1 MSCIP
6 VSISKNGLKDL
17 YEKKKLTTYE
27 IADIYYCCQGTIWK
41 RLEEYGIRRLPNGRR
56 SFVISKSK
64 LKDLYIKQ
72 RLFSRRIAKIYGCA
86 YSTIDYKIR
95 EYGFPVKTL
104 AAAHITTLRKNF
116 DGNKTD
122 KVYLIG
128 FAMGDLR
135 VRKKYPNSETINVDC
150 GSTKKAQINLISK
163 LFKPYGRIWIS
174 KPNKKGATQIECFL
188 DDSFNF
194 LLKKRILMDSW
205 ILKDKKYFIAF
216 LAGFT
221 DAEGCISITHKGL
234 AFYSLGN
241 YNSRLLSQIRNQLL
255 KSGIESPK
263 LTEGKTK
270 GYIGKEGY
278 ANNQNYWSLRL
289 NRKIHLLKLFVLI
302 DPYLKHP
309 TRIEGVKKAKENIKM
324 RNKKY
329 GNINMNSREYE

>member
-1 MSCIP
+1 MVNIL
-6 VSISKNGLKDL
+6 ISKVDLKNL
-17 YEKKKLTTYE
+17 YLDKKLTTYN
-27 IADIYYCCQGTIWK
+27 IADIYNCCQGTIWTK
-41 RLEEYGIRRLPNGRR
+41 LKGYGIKRFPNGRR

-72 RLFSRRIAKIYGCA
+72 RLSSREIAKIYGCA

-122 KVYLIG
+122 RAYLIG

-135 VRKKYPNSETINVDC
+135 VRKVYPNSETINVDC
-150 GSTKKAQINLISK
+150 GSTKEEQINLISK
-163 LFKPYGRIWIS
+163 LFKPYGRVWVS
-174 KPNKKGATQIECFL
+174 KPNKKGATQIECSL
-188 DDSFNF
+188 NDSFNF
-194 LLKKRILMDSW
+194 LLKKRILIDSW
-205 ILKDKKYFIAF
+205 ILKSKKYFAAF

-241 YNSRLLSQIRNQLL
+241 YNGQLLSQIRNQLL

-263 LTEGKTK
+263 LTEGKIK
-270 GYIGKEGY
+270 GYVGKEGY
-278 ANNQNYWSLRL
+278 ANNQNYWMLRL
-289 NRKIHLLKLFVLI
+289 NRKIHLLKLFDLI
-302 DPYLKHP
+302 DSYLKHP
-309 TRIEGVKKAKENIKM
+309 ARIRGVKKAKENIKI

-329 GNINMNSREYE
+329 RNINMNPR

>member
-1 MSCIP
+1 MKSIL
-6 VSISKNGLKDL
+6 ISKVDLKNL
-17 YEKKKLTTYE
+17 YLDKKLTTYD
-27 IADIYYCCQGTIWK
+27 IAKFYDCSQGTIWK
-41 RLEEYGIRRLPNGRR
+41 RLKEFNIKTRSSWNKVDLSKTKLRNLYIRNGLSTWQIERRLK
-56 SFVISKSK
+56 ISRGTIYRK
-64 LKDLYIKQ
+64 L
-72 RLFSRRIAKIYGCA
+72 
-86 YSTIDYKIR
+86 IDYNILVR
-95 EYGFPVKTL
+95 NR
-104 AAAHITTLRKNF
+104 AQSHIVYPRKNF
-116 DGNKTD
+116 NGNKT
-122 KVYLIG
+122 KKAYLIG
-128 FAMGDLR
+128 FSMGDLR
-135 VRKKYPNSETINVDC
+135 VRKIYKNSETIHTDC
-150 GSTKKAQINLISK
+150 GSTKKVQINLISK
-163 LFKPYGRIWIS
+163 LFKAYGRIWIS
-174 KPNKKGATQIECFL
+174 KPNKVGATQIECFL
-188 DDSFNF
+188 NNSFNF
-194 LLKKRILMDSW
+194 LLRKRVLIDHW
-205 ILKDKKYFIAF
+205 ILNNKKYFAAF

>member
-6 VSISKNGLKDL
+6 VSISKNELKDL

-41 RLEEYGIRRLPNGRR
+41 RLEEYGIKRLPNGRR

-72 RLFSRRIAKIYGCA
+72 RLSSRRIAKIYGCA

-122 KVYLIG
+122 KAYLIG

-135 VRKKYPNSETINVDC
+135 VRKKYPNSETIHVDC
-150 GSTKKAQINLISK
+150 GSTKEEQINLISE
-163 LFKPYGRIWIS
+163 LFKPYGRVWVS

-188 DDSFNF
+188 NDSFNF
-194 LLKKRILMDSW
+194 LLKKRILIDLW
-205 ILKDKKYFIAF
+205 IIKSKKYFRAF

-221 DAEGCISITHKGL
+221 DAEGCISINKRNQ
-234 AFYSLGN
+234 AYYSLGN
-241 YNSRLLSQIRNQLL
+241 YNKPLLNQIRNYLS
-255 KSGIESPK
+255 KNKIARPK
-263 LTEGKTK
+263 LFESKVKGKLCFNK
-270 GYIGKEGY
+270 YFH
-278 ANNQNYWSLRL
+278 NQNYWHFQICAKNSLL
-289 NRKIHLLKLFVLI
+289 ALFNSI
-302 DPYLKHP
+302 GSYLKHP
-309 TRIEGVKKAKENIKM
+309 EKKKNMKIAQKNIEL
-324 RNKKY
+324 RNKKR
-329 GNINMNSREYE
+329 NKI

>member
-1 MSCIP
+1 MFCIS
-6 VSISKNGLKDL
+6 VSISKNELKDL

-41 RLEEYGIRRLPNGRR
+41 RLKECGIKRLPNGRR

-72 RLFSRRIAKIYGCA
+72 RLSSRRIAKIYGCA
-86 YSTIDYKIR
+86 YSTIDHKIR
-95 EYGFPVKTL
+95 EYGFSVKTL
-104 AAAHITTLRKNF
+104 AAAHIITLRKNF

-122 KVYLIG
+122 KAYLIG

-135 VRKKYPNSETINVDC
+135 VRKKYLNSETINIDC
-150 GSTKKAQINLISK
+150 GSTKKEQINLISE
-163 LFKPYGRIWIS
+163 LFKSYGRVWVS
-174 KPNKKGATQIECFL
+174 KPNKKGATQIECSL
-188 DDSFNF
+188 NDSFNF
-194 LLKKRILMDSW
+194 LLKKRILIDKW
-205 ILKDKKYFIAF
+205 ILNNKKYFTAF

-241 YNSRLLSQIRNQLL
+241 YNSQLLSQIRNQLL
-255 KSGIESPK
+255 KIGIESPK

-289 NRKIHLLKLFVLI
+289 NKKIYLLKLFDLI

-309 TRIEGVKKAKENIKM
+309 ARIKGIKRAKRNIKL
-324 RNKKY
+324 RNIKF
-329 GNINMNSREYE
+329 GNLKMN

>member
-221 DAEGCISITHKGL
+221 DAEGCISINKKQNQ
-234 AFYSLGN
+234 AYYFLGN
-241 YNSRLLSQIRNQLL
+241 YNKNLLSQIREYLIRN
-255 KSGIESPK
+255 KIRCSK
-263 LTEGKTK
+263 LTESKTK
-270 GYIGKEGY
+270 GKLCFDKYFHNE
-278 ANNQNYWSLRL
+278 NYWQFGIYSKGSLL
-289 NRKIHLLKLFVLI
+289 ALFDLI
-302 DPYLKHP
+302 GSFLKHSGKKKDM
-309 TRIEGVKKAKENIKM
+309 RIAKENIKL
-324 RNKKY
+324 RNKRKK
-329 GNINMNSREYE
+329 